1 MKQVLI
7 VSDSTGFTAEI
18 TVNAIL
24 SQYSKTDVE
33 INRVTMVRDR
43 TGLLD
48 AIDLA
53 KSAESIVV
61 YTLVSE
67 ELRSFLLSQIAKKQI
82 KAVDI
87 MGPLL
92 DAFTDFLG
100 TPPLQKPGQQ
110 RTLSKSYFRG
120 IEAIEYTVNHDDGQD
135 SDKLNLADIVI
146 VGVSRTSKTPLS
158 IFLSSRYLLRV
169 ANIPIVL
176 ELELPSQIY
185 SLDKNKIIGLTIAP
199 KRLVEIRKARI
210 ERANFRVPPRYANYV
225 HVVKELEYSN
235 RLFKQNS
242 WAVIDVTEKSIEEMA
257 AEALWLTNKLAH
269 Y

>member
-1 MKQVLI
+1 MKQVVI

-18 TVNAIL
+18 IVNAIL
-24 SQYSKTDVE
+24 PQFSNTDVE
-33 INRVTMVRDR
+33 INRFTMVRDR
-43 TGLLD
+43 TELLD

-53 KSAESIVV
+53 NSAESIVV

-67 ELRSFLLSQIAKKQI
+67 ELRSFFLSQIVQKQI
-82 KAVDI
+82 RAVDV

-92 DAFTDFLG
+92 NAFTDFLG
-100 TPPLQKPGQQ
+100 TPPLQKPGQH
-110 RTLSKSYFRG
+110 RKLSKSYFRG
-120 IEAIEYTVNHDDGQD
+120 IEAIEFTVNHDDGQD
-135 SDKLNLADIVI
+135 SDQLNLADIVI

-185 SLDKNKIIGLTIAP
+185 SLNKNKIIGLTIAP

-210 ERANFRVPPRYANYV
+210 ERANFRVTPRYADYT
-225 HVVKELEYSN
+225 HIVKELEYCN
-235 RLFKQNS
+235 RLFKQND

-257 AEALWLTNKLAH
+257 TETMRLTKKLA
-269 Y
+269 YY